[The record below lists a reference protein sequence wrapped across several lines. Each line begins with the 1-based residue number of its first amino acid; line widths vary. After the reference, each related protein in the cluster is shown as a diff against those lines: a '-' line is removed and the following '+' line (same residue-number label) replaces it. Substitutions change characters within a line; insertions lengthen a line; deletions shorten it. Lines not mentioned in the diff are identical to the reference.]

1 MDRINRTKSQ
11 ELIMQSLSSYLICNN
26 ANVPFDVEN
35 TLADICNLDYE
46 DVPIYIKE
54 VVIKSIKYQD
64 EAVAYLSTF
73 LKNWKFSRLN
83 TCVQAILLM
92 SYVNYKYMNDEKT
105 DKGVIINVAVD
116 LAKMYGEN
124 DNYKFVNAVLDNC
137 LNESIK

>member
-1 MDRINRTKSQ
+1 MENISRTKSQ
-11 ELIMQSLSSYLICNN
+11 ELIMQSISSYLICNN
-26 ANVPFDVEN
+26 ANVAFDVEN
-35 TLADICNLDYE
+35 TLSDICNLEYE

-64 EAVAYLSTF
+64 EAVSYLSSY
-73 LKNWKFSRLN
+73 LKKWKFSRLN

-92 SYVNYKYMNDEKT
+92 SYINYKYMDDEKI

-116 LAKMYGEN
+116 LAKKYGED